1 MFWQQCGQTV
11 PQGADSCPKCRAST
25 GKTAAL
31 TMGVGLAA
39 KVTIGFMGFVVVCT
53 YLWVTYLVERT
64 AVIPLWAAICFIA
77 EGLHRLV
84 TRRWIDFRGR
94 TGRFLR

>member
-1 MFWQQCGQTV
+1 MFCQQCGQTI
-11 PQGADSCPKCRAST
+11 PQGADLCAECRAST

-31 TMGVGLAA
+31 LTGGGLAA
-39 KVTIGFMGFVVVCT
+39 KVTIGFMGFVAVCT
-53 YLWVTYLVERT
+53 YLWVTFLVEST
-64 AVIPLWAAICFIA
+64 VVIPLWAAICFIA

-84 TRRWIDFRGR
+84 TRRWISFRGP